1 MKSIQVESVKKTYK
15 NGTKALDEVNLEI
28 EEGDFFGLV
37 GENGAGKTTLINIL
51 TGQIKPDSGTLSVLG
66 VDPVENLA
74 ESRSNV
80 GILPEKKSPLD
91 FLKVRSHLKFV
102 ADSRGMSEEDF
113 EEKIKFWSEFLNM
126 EDKMD
131 KLNRDLSRGQQQ
143 KVMFAST
150 FLSEPDLVY
159 IDEPLVNLDPSMQ
172 EKLIDYL
179 VEYNEEGNTIIL
191 STHYMEAAYKMC
203 KNIGVM
209 DNGKIVSEHSTS
221 ELDSADDI
229 RNILINYEQ

>member
-15 NGTKALDEVNLEI
+15 NGTKALDDVNLEI

-51 TGQIKPDSGTLSVLG
+51 TGQIKPDSGTVSVLG
-66 VDPVENLA
+66 INPVENPA
-74 ESRSNV
+74 ESRYNV

-229 RNILINYEQ
+229 RDILINYEQ